1 MALEHTSSW
10 QLSVLITA
18 ARMADSRMPAIQG
31 LNSSL
36 DSSMN
41 TRSGLAATAPAWPGL
56 AAK

>member
-18 ARMADSRMPAIQG
+18 ARMADSRMPATHG
-31 LNSSL
+31 LNSSEE
-36 DSSMN
+36 SSMN
-41 TRSGLAATAPAWPGL
+41 TRSGLAVTAPAWAGL